1 MARGLPVA
9 CSDRS
14 SLPEVAGEAALLFDP
29 SDPLAIARA
38 VERLLGDPA
47 LARRLRAAGRERATR
62 FTWERAARETLAV
75 YERVLAAPRRSAPA

>member
-14 SLPEVAGEAALLFDP
+14 SLPEVAGDAALLFDP
-29 SDPLAIARA
+29 SDPAAIARA
-38 VERLLGDPA
+38 IERLLGDRA
-47 LARRLRAAGRERATR
+47 LAERLRAAGRDRAAG

-75 YERVLAAPRRSAPA
+75 YARVLDEPRRSAPA